1 MTNNFENKNL
11 HGANDEVEDFFHFG
25 KGKGDV
31 RFFFQFFFQF
41 EKKKITFITHKKIS
55 KGVMNVFFFLGPL

>member
-41 EKKKITFITHKKIS
+41 EKKK
-55 KGVMNVFFFLGPL
+55 